1 MAVTQTPQSTAPT
14 AAKKKRLVVLLP
26 ADVVDRL
33 KETSQRTGL
42 PVSLIVTL
50 ALANVVHLQ
59 IPRYAKPRGKK
70 KT

>member
-14 AAKKKRLVVLLP
+14 VTKKKRLVVLLP
-26 ADVVDRL
+26 ADIVDRL
-33 KETSQRTGL
+33 KQTSQQTGI
-42 PVSLIVTL
+42 PISLIVTM